1 MAGIPITRQKV
12 SEACADRIRQN
23 VQQATSLPSGET
35 PSRLAQLED
44 AAELCAFLSDPRIH
58 APIYSLP
65 KPLNEDSVKRFI
77 ADHLKQRSRGEG
89 LLFVRPDEAGAIMG
103 YSDIQVWPQWGAG
116 ELGGA
121 IRPDRQ
127 GQRAGITG
135 AAASFSWMFEA
146 LELSLICE
154 TAALDNVRTAK
165 LLDHLGFHRMGEVT
179 SHLADGRSRQS
190 LVWEVTRDEWAPPKL

>member
-1 MAGIPITRQKV
+1 MVGIPITRQKV
-12 SEACADRIRQN
+12 SEAHADRIRQN
-23 VQQATSLPSGET
+23 IQQVTSLPSGEI

-65 KPLNEDSVKRFI
+65 RPLTDDSVKSFI
-77 ADHLKQRSRGEG
+77 ADHLEQRFRGEG

-135 AAASFSWMFEA
+135 AAVSFSWMFEA

-154 TAALDNVRTAK
+154 TAALDNVRIAK
-165 LLDHLGFHRMGEVT
+165 LLDHLGFQRMGEVT
-179 SHLADGRSRQS
+179 SHLADGGLRQS
-190 LVWEVTRDEWAPPKL
+190 LVWEVARDEWAPPKL